1 MLNFV
6 VALVAESQPLIRHF
20 GLKEDLDAR
29 GFRLYRGDD
38 IRLVISGIG
47 KTAASAGT
55 AYLAAVAGAGHND
68 AWLNVGIAGHAAL
81 TVGEG
86 VHALRIIDAATGRN
100 WCPPQILK
108 LPGRGLSVLTVDQAE
123 MDYAGDAVYEMEAAA
138 FYSTALRFSVGEMT
152 QCYKIISDNRADPA
166 NKITRQRIGELVDSH
181 LPVIEEAVDALGRL
195 AADLAD
201 TLPQL
206 NDFNHFVDRWHFTVS
221 QEHQLRS
228 LMQQWAAR
236 APDKPLWNEG
246 LNRCP
251 SAKSVLAELRQMLG
265 KLTVD
270 LDES

>member
-20 GLKEDLDAR
+20 GLKEDIDAR
-29 GFRLYRGDD
+29 GFRVYRDND

-55 AYLAAVAGAGHND
+55 AYLAAVASAGHND

-81 TVGEG
+81 SIGEG
-86 VHALRIIDAATGRN
+86 VHALRITDAATGRN

-108 LPGRGLSVLTVDQAE
+108 LPGRGLSMLTVDQAE
-123 MDYAGDAVYEMEAAA
+123 TDYAGDVAYDMEAAA

-166 NKITRQRIGELVDSH
+166 NKMTRQRIGELVESH
-181 LPVIEEAVDALGRL
+181 LPAIEEAAGALNRL
-195 AADLAD
+195 SADLAD

-206 NDFNHFVDRWHFTVS
+206 NDFDHFVDRWHFTVS

-236 APDKPLWNEG
+236 ARDQPLWNEG

-251 SAKSVLAELRQMLG
+251 SAKSVLAELRQLLR
-265 KLTVD
+265 KLPVN